1 MVRSAFAAAA
11 LVVVLG
17 GCSGASTPS
26 ATVKSA
32 PDARAFVAQPTA
44 TITTDSTAPTPS
56 PATVAGA
63 EKTTSG
69 QAPDP
74 AIWPPR
80 PNASLAPTPPAS
92 PVAPAPSA
100 GRLFRIDLYRAGVF
114 AAQAT
119 KYYCVPA
126 AIEVMENLIGG
137 RPFDTSRA
145 TQDSLY
151 ADARSY
157 LIAPFFGRA
166 GAQPEGWADVL
177 NADGDG
183 HYEVG
188 IRSSGPAAI
197 KLAALQLRL
206 TGKPVGLLVWAGFH
220 AWVMS
225 GFTSMG
231 DPAKSDFIVT
241 GLYVEDVWWPRPD
254 TSWGPSP
261 RPDTLLSVK
270 QFDRFFLPYRQR
282 HEGGLDKNGKF
293 VVIVPTR

>member
-1 MVRSAFAAAA
+1 V
-11 LVVVLG
+11 
-17 GCSGASTPS
+17 
-26 ATVKSA
+26 
-32 PDARAFVAQPTA
+32 
-44 TITTDSTAPTPS
+44 
-56 PATVAGA
+56 
-63 EKTTSG
+63 
-69 QAPDP
+69 
-74 AIWPPR
+74 
-80 PNASLAPTPPAS
+80 PAS
-92 PVAPAPSA
+92 PAPSPQPTTSPSA
-100 GRLFRIDLYRAGVF
+100 RFTIDLYKNGAF

-126 AIEVMENLIGG
+126 AIEVMENLIEG

-177 NADGDG
+177 NADGEG

-188 IRSSGPAAI
+188 VRSTGPAAI

-206 TGKPVGLLVWAGFH
+206 TGKPVGLVVWAGFH

-225 GFTSMG
+225 GFTSIG
-231 DPAKSDFIVT
+231 DPTKGAFTVT
-241 GLYVEDVWWPRPD
+241 GLFVEDVWWPRPD

-270 QFDRFFLPYRQR
+270 EFERYFLPYRQR
-282 HEGGLDKNGKF
+282 HEGGPDKNGKY

>member
-1 MVRSAFAAAA
+1 
-11 LVVVLG
+11 
-17 GCSGASTPS
+17 
-26 ATVKSA
+26 
-32 PDARAFVAQPTA
+32 
-44 TITTDSTAPTPS
+44 
-56 PATVAGA
+56 
-63 EKTTSG
+63 
-69 QAPDP
+69 
-74 AIWPPR
+74 
-80 PNASLAPTPPAS
+80 
-92 PVAPAPSA
+92 
-100 GRLFRIDLYRAGVF
+100 
-114 AAQAT
+114 
-119 KYYCVPA
+119 
-126 AIEVMENLIGG
+126 MENLIEG

-157 LIAPFFGRA
+157 LIAPFFGRS

-183 HYEVG
+183 HYDVAT
-188 IRSSGPAAI
+188 RSTGPTAI

-225 GFTSMG
+225 GFTSIG
-231 DPAKSDFIVT
+231 DPAKGAFTVT

-270 QFDRFFLPYRQR
+270 DFERYFLPYRQR
-282 HEGGLDKNGKF
+282 HEGGPDKNGKY